1 MKWSVI
7 SSPALLIL
15 YLVTFSSAEELKR
28 KTPVQL
34 KIQFTSI
41 LVCCIFEFP
50 FFCTTL
56 VFSTG
61 ILSHFYRHDLAY
73 LSNVNVLYRPGFEAD
88 GCCCSC
94 IHSFVFSGKG
104 SEDRT
109 CVFFV
114 IYGNQRCFESF
125 HNCTSYRRVKCET
138 FKSITSDLKSKDTR
152 AARGIFMIIILKT
165 TTCTFTLHCTSSGE
179 NSVKNFPTG

>member
-1 MKWSVI
+1 MIKLDFVQVKNVLLILQMKWSVI

-73 LSNVNVLYRPGFEAD
+73 LSNVNVLYRSGFEAD

-114 IYGNQRCFESF
+114 IYGNKRCFESF
-125 HNCTSYRRVKCET
+125 HNCTSHRRVKCET
-138 FKSITSDLKSKDTR
+138 FKASRVTSYHRTQELLVGFLWLLS
-152 AARGIFMIIILKT
+152 
-165 TTCTFTLHCTSSGE
+165 
-179 NSVKNFPTG
+179 

>member
-56 VFSTG
+56 VFSTE

-114 IYGNQRCFESF
+114 IYGNKRCFESF
-125 HNCTSYRRVKCET
+125 HNCTSHRRVKCET
-138 FKSITSDLKSKDTR
+138 FKSITSDLIS
-152 AARGIFMIIILKT
+152 
-165 TTCTFTLHCTSSGE
+165 
-179 NSVKNFPTG
+179 

>member
-1 MKWSVI
+1 MVRH
-7 SSPALLIL
+7 
-15 YLVTFSSAEELKR
+15 LVTSATDPVFGDILFCWGVKKEDTSPTEDSIYLDFSMLHFR
-28 KTPVQL
+28 IPLFLYDT
-34 KIQFTSI
+34 
-41 LVCCIFEFP
+41 C
-50 FFCTTL
+50 
-56 VFSTG
+56 FSTG

-114 IYGNQRCFESF
+114 IYGNKRCFESF
-125 HNCTSYRRVKCET
+125 HNCTSHRRVKCET
-138 FKSITSDLKSKDTR
+138 FKSTTSDLIS
-152 AARGIFMIIILKT
+152 
-165 TTCTFTLHCTSSGE
+165 
-179 NSVKNFPTG
+179 

>member
-34 KIQFTSI
+34 KIKFTSI

-56 VFSTG
+56 FFSTG

-73 LSNVNVLYRPGFEAD
+73 LSNVNVLYRPGFEVVVVL
-88 GCCCSC
+88 
-94 IHSFVFSGKG
+94 VFIRLFFLGKDQKI
-104 SEDRT
+104 EL
-109 CVFFV
+109 VFFLLFM
-114 IYGNQRCFESF
+114 G
-125 HNCTSYRRVKCET
+125 
-138 FKSITSDLKSKDTR
+138 TSDVLR
-152 AARGIFMIIILKT
+152 VFIIAQAI
-165 TTCTFTLHCTSSGE
+165 G
-179 NSVKNFPTG
+179 G